1 MEPLDLLQ
9 RTATEYRARLAAVPA
24 DRWDDPSV
32 CEGWTVKAV
41 ADHVVGGNRVAVG
54 LLEGLSTDAA
64 IAAAIAATVGG
75 DAVDLFD
82 ETMAAQL
89 SAFEVPGALERI
101 VHHPSGDIPGAAFAG
116 FRAGDLLLH
125 GWDLARSTGGD
136 EALPADLA
144 EVIHGFYLPTVDRA
158 RTFGIFAD
166 SATVVTDDEPI
177 ARRLLVLTG
186 RA

>member
-1 MEPLDLLQ
+1 MTAPLFAFGLGTGTRGTRGNWL
-9 RTATEYRARLAAVPA
+9 EVFYPA
-24 DRWDDPSV
+24 PLRD
-32 CEGWTVKAV
+32 A
-41 ADHVVGGNRVAVG
+41 
-54 LLEGLSTDAA
+54 DAA

-75 DAVDLFD
+75 DADDLFD

>member
-9 RTATEYRARLAAVPA
+9 RTAAEYRTRIAAVPA
-24 DRWDDPSV
+24 DRWGDPSV
-32 CEGWTVKAV
+32 CDGWTVRAV

-54 LLEGLSTDAA
+54 LLDGLSMEDAV
-64 IAAAIAATVGG
+64 AAAIAATVDG
-75 DAVDLFD
+75 DAVELFD
-82 ETMAAQL
+82 DTMAAQL
-89 SAFEVPGALERI
+89 AAFAAPGALERI

-116 FRAGDLLLH
+116 LRAGDLLLH

-136 EALPADLA
+136 EALTADLA
-144 EVIHGFYLPTVDRA
+144 EVIYGLYLPSVERA
-158 RTFGIFAD
+158 RAFGIFAD

-177 ARRLLVLTG
+177 AHRLLVLTG